1 MPRPPTAT
9 IRLVLAGMVA
19 LVPAATRAEVLNYDY
34 VYLSKEGAASG
45 QQADNGNGT
54 AGGFKSFAQHTHVF
68 LSYDDTAFYAGSNA
82 DWDYDL
88 KTWRVGA
95 GGHYLI
101 GKRTMIAPSFA
112 VFRSRGEVMAP
123 SWTAPRGL
131 SGTGTILEVD
141 LRHAVT
147 RWLELTVGARRTRFE
162 DGAWT
167 ELVGG
172 VLFHPNDT
180 WAVGALHHDR
190 DGEQSTELT
199 LRYYY

>member
-1 MPRPPTAT
+1 MPRPAAYPA
-9 IRLVLAGMVA
+9 RQLLCAALASFPLAVA
-19 LVPAATRAEVLNYDY
+19 AEVLNYDY

-45 QQADNGNGT
+45 RQADDGNGT
-54 AGGFKSFAQHTHVF
+54 AGGFKSFGQHTHVF
-68 LSYDDTAFYAGSNA
+68 LSYDDTAFYAGNNA
-82 DWDYDL
+82 DWNYDL
-88 KTWRVGA
+88 KTWRIGA

-123 SWTAPRGL
+123 AWAAPRGL
-131 SGTGTILEVD
+131 SGTGTILELD

-147 RWLELTVGARRTRFE
+147 RWLELTAGARRTRFE